1 MVGRRHADLGLLA
14 HRPELPH
21 RGGFPRRLAARQ
33 RWLNRRATAPAT
45 DRQRRRQ
52 DAADRDRSPAASR
65 VVTDRGVPKI
75 VALARSQTA
84 TGDDADGG

>member
-1 MVGRRHADLGLLA
+1 MQLWVCWRTAR
-14 HRPELPH
+14 ELPH
-21 RGGFPRRLAARQ
+21 RGGLPRRLAARQ
-33 RWLNRRATAPAT
+33 RWLNRRPAAPET

-52 DAADRDRSPAASR
+52 EDADRDRSPALRGVLAA
-65 VVTDRGVPKI
+65 RGVPKI